1 MFTQDYRRTSD
12 LWPDRELPARPD
24 ALDAESSED
33 SSSGSSAR
41 SSPRPTSGRSTP
53 RGGRRI
59 LGDGPVVKVANFA
72 ELEQRNAVLYAVAK
86 LWGSKLARAEEI
98 VEAQALL
105 LRTRREHVELE
116 LLVRDLG
123 LSSAMPT
130 SDGAFEEEKEPG
142 LRARGSPSPATS
154 RAARSRAFDALV
166 KMIPA
171 LCDHLE
177 NDVVSGISRT
187 RRAMQKCVAIRKKLF
202 KDTEGAVDDAV
213 QARSSPFSA
222 EQHGDEDAFRA
233 LMRLSRIA
241 LAAQVSTSRRLPV
254 IFKIVVSLTSPTAA
268 WPGRNGIDSGRR

>member
-1 MFTQDYRRTSD
+1 M
-12 LWPDRELPARPD
+12 
-24 ALDAESSED
+24 
-33 SSSGSSAR
+33 
-41 SSPRPTSGRSTP
+41 
-53 RGGRRI
+53 
-59 LGDGPVVKVANFA
+59 GDGPVVKVANFA

-130 SDGAFEEEKEPG
+130 SDGAFEEEKAPG

-213 QARSSPFSA
+213 QAKGVQDNCSAMVILFHHPGTQRRPAVSHSSFLPRSQPLTPPSLSP
-222 EQHGDEDAFRA
+222 Q
-233 LMRLSRIA
+233 I
-241 LAAQVSTSRRLPV
+241 QVPGAG
-254 IFKIVVSLTSPTAA
+254 VS
-268 WPGRNGIDSGRR
+268 